1 VVVFFSLVF
10 SLNVLLLVLWVIHL
24 LTSGFNDF
32 PPTDNCMYKG
42 WLIPSDF
49 TPSGPDD
56 LKVYV
61 DVRRNMEDDLEP
73 VIVAEWKAKDDGG
86 SLVVAESCVFRLD

>member
-1 VVVFFSLVF
+1 
-10 SLNVLLLVLWVIHL
+10 
-24 LTSGFNDF
+24 
-32 PPTDNCMYKG
+32 MYKE

-56 LKVYV
+56 LTVYV
-61 DVRRNMEDDLEP
+61 DVRSNMNGDLEP

-86 SLVVAESCVFRLD
+86 LLMHFQYEPDMLHYVKIRLLGQFLGKITFNGHF

>member
-1 VVVFFSLVF
+1 
-10 SLNVLLLVLWVIHL
+10 
-24 LTSGFNDF
+24 
-32 PPTDNCMYKG
+32 MYKG

-56 LKVYV
+56 LTVYV
-61 DVRRNMEDDLEP
+61 DVRSNMKGDLEP

-86 SLVVAESCVFRLD
+86 LLMHFHIIPICYIMWKSIYLDNFWEKNHF

>member
-1 VVVFFSLVF
+1 
-10 SLNVLLLVLWVIHL
+10 
-24 LTSGFNDF
+24 
-32 PPTDNCMYKG
+32 MYKE

-56 LKVYV
+56 LTVYV
-61 DVRRNMEDDLEP
+61 DVRSNMNGDLEP

-86 SLVVAESCVFRLD
+86 LLMHFQYQPDVTLCENPFTWTISGKITFNGHF